1 MEELR
6 VSKLLAGGL
15 AAISGAVVASRIGV
29 EGTLTGAAL
38 TSMFVAVATALYSH
52 SQTLAHGRMRRL
64 LVRRA
69 GGDAD
74 TGQPSAR
81 PIRWQRVA
89 VAAAVIFVIAVGAI
103 TAVEAVAGQPL
114 ASLFGNR
121 PRPGA
126 STSIGVVASG
136 QRGRP
141 RRQPRRRA
149 RPPPRDRGRRRPR
162 QRRSALPPRP
172 CQPRRCPTPPP
183 WPQPPPARRFR
194 PPRGA
199 EAGSGRPVPAPVFKL
214 CFRGSEPFVVDFD
227 LGTACA
233 TTHRGSPR
241 SAGVAVVLAVGVPC
255 RAWT

>member
-6 VSKLLAGGL
+6 VSRLLAGGL
-15 AAISGAVVASRIGV
+15 AAVSGAVVASRIGV

-38 TSMFVAVATALYSH
+38 TSIFVAVATALYSH
-52 SQTLAHGRMRRL
+52 SLTLAHGRMRRV

-74 TGQPSAR
+74 TDQPAAR

-89 VAAAVIFVIAVGAI
+89 VAAAVVFVIAVGAI

-136 QRGRP
+136 QRGSIP
-141 RRQPRRRA
+141 SATRA
-149 RPPPRDRGRRRPR
+149 PGTPTT
-162 QRRSALPPRP
+162 SLP
-172 CQPRRCPTPPP
+172 
-183 WPQPPPARRFR
+183 
-194 PPRGA
+194 
-199 EAGSGRPVPAPVFKL
+199 GSVSTTTAP
-214 CFRGSEPFVVDFD
+214 
-227 LGTACA
+227 
-233 TTHRGSPR
+233 
-241 SAGVAVVLAVGVPC
+241 VGVPTTTVPATTVPSTTAVATTTPA
-255 RAWT
+255 RQVPTTQRR

>member
-38 TSMFVAVATALYSH
+38 TSIFVAVATALYSH
-52 SQTLAHGRMRRL
+52 SLTLAHGRMRRL
-64 LVRRA
+64 LVHRV

-74 TGQPSAR
+74 TGQPAAR

-89 VAAAVIFVIAVGAI
+89 LAAAVVFVIAVGAI

-136 QRGRP
+136 QRG
-141 RRQPRRRA
+141 
-149 RPPPRDRGRRRPR
+149 
-162 QRRSALPPRP
+162 S
-172 CQPRRCPTPPP
+172 TPPATRAP
-183 WPQPPPARRFR
+183 GTPTTSLP
-194 PPRGA
+194 
-199 EAGSGRPVPAPVFKL
+199 GSVPTTTAP
-214 CFRGSEPFVVDFD
+214 
-227 LGTACA
+227 
-233 TTHRGSPR
+233 
-241 SAGVAVVLAVGVPC
+241 VGVPTTTVPATTVPNTTAVATTTPG
-255 RAWT
+255 RQAPTTQKR